1 MPRGTVRF
9 TADRHAQIRDLLER
23 DGHVRSRALAEQ
35 LGVSIETIRRD
46 LKALEGRGVLRCM
59 HGGAA
64 SVARE
69 ALPSI
74 GARIGSQ
81 RDAKERIA
89 QLAKKLIEPGMMVF
103 LSGSSTTLALAWAL
117 RDGPHASFTS
127 NMIDIVSVLGT
138 GTQADVTLIGGRFI
152 ANARTLNGFET
163 MELIGRRAF
172 DIAFLSVSAIDARR
186 GFLGRHDRHVA
197 MARTLR
203 GCARKVVV
211 LATAEKFAL
220 RDSYTVLGL
229 HEVETVVADKPPSA
243 EVYAALEAKGVRVVF
258 PAAR

>member
-1 MPRGTVRF
+1 MPRSAVRF
-9 TADRHAQIRDLLER
+9 TAERHAAIRERLER
-23 DGHVRSRALAEQ
+23 DGHVRSRALADA

-46 LKALEGRGVLRCM
+46 LKALEGRGVLRCE
-59 HGGAA
+59 HGGGA

-74 GARIGSQ
+74 GLRIGSQ

-89 QLAKKLIEPGMMVF
+89 HLAKPLIEPGTMVF

-138 GTQADVTLIGGRFI
+138 GTQSDVTLIGGRFI

-163 MELIGRRAF
+163 LELIGRRAF
-172 DIAFLSVSAIDARR
+172 DVAFLSVSAVDPRR

-203 GCARKVVV
+203 ACARRIVV
-211 LATAEKFAL
+211 LATAEKFAAH
-220 RDSYTVLGL
+220 DAYTVLAL
-229 HEVETVVADKPPSA
+229 HEVETVVADKPPPP
-243 EVYAALEAKGVRVVF
+243 EVYAALEAKGVRVIF